1 MKTKNFTK
9 EVAKQVFDTLQERM
23 ECWEDVRVEDVSTGN
38 HYMTFRVTQD
48 GGFISQPVMQ
58 RVIEVC
64 DCFEM
69 IYGFGCGCA
78 FEIEDFK
85 PVCNVTVQIY

>member
-1 MKTKNFTK
+1 METRKFSK

-58 RVIEVC
+58 KVIEVC

-69 IYGFGCGCA
+69 IYGFGCGCV